1 LNLNL
6 LNEFNPASNLISNKI
21 WSKSTLTLWIFRW
34 TNRNL
39 RKREHD
45 WLTSQGRNIWRNRI
59 HNNKMAELTS
69 TKVFIKQGKMWHP
82 TWCASWLA
90 PSLLRWLINLIMPCL
105 FPGKWI
111 PGNHFLY
118 FSMFGEY
125 KENWSKETQF
135 W

>member
-6 LNEFNPASNLISNKI
+6 LNEFNPANNLISNKI

-69 TKVFIKQGKMWHP
+69 SKVFIKQGKMWHP

-90 PSLLRWLINLIMPCL
+90 PSLLRWLINLIKL
-105 FPGKWI
+105 TFFSISLIKWSNTI
-111 PGNHFLY
+111 KKKKNPNPLS
-118 FSMFGEY
+118 FSVIF
-125 KENWSKETQF
+125 F
-135 W
+135 